1 MRKLLILLLSIV
13 VASISAVAATP
24 TAGSLLADLRTK
36 IQASPSVEAVF
47 TLNSENGIAAGSVI
61 LAGNKYVMT
70 TNGLKVWYDGKTQWT
85 LFEASKE
92 VNVTEPTAAEV
103 MASNPFAI
111 LTAHQDFYTARRLKD
126 NRVELV
132 PRNKDLGFERFIIG
146 FSSNDWPST
155 LLIEFGDG
163 SKIDVK
169 IDAINSGKAK
179 SATTFTFDAKKYP
192 DIDIIDLR

>member
-1 MRKLLILLLSIV
+1 MRKLHILLLSIV
-13 VASISAVAATP
+13 IATMSAVAATP
-24 TAGSLLADLRTK
+24 TADALIADLRAK
-36 IQASPSVEAVF
+36 MQASPSVEAVF
-47 TLNSENGIAAGSVI
+47 TLNSENGAAAGSVI

-103 MASNPFAI
+103 MTSNPFAI
-111 LTAHQDFYTARRLKD
+111 LTAHQDFYTARRLKN

-132 PRNKDLGFERFIIG
+132 PRDKDLGFDRFVIG
-146 FSSNDWPST
+146 IGANGWPST
-155 LLIEFGDG
+155 LVIEFGDG

-179 SATTFTFDAKKYP
+179 SATTFTFDAKKYTN
-192 DIDIIDLR
+192 IDIIDLR